1 MVETDKGVSS
11 MAWLKSIRA
20 LVLFLLTIGVILGFL
35 QGKLS
40 SDSFVNVA
48 LIVFTGFFS
57 RPKSDTNKK
66 GEIVE

>member
-1 MVETDKGVSS
+1 MS
-11 MAWLKSIRA
+11 WLKSIRA
-20 LVLFLLTIGVILGFL
+20 IVLFMLTIGIIVGFWM
-35 QGKLS
+35 GMLS